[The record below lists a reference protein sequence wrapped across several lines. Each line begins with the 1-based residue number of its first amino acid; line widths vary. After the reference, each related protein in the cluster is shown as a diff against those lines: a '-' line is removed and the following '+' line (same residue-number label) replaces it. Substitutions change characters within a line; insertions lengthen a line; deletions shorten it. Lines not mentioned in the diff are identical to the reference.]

1 MIFTPWGI
9 AIESD
14 LVIDWPQSKTKHR
27 DLLLRTGEVNVSGEL
42 LHMASDVDAKG
53 VLAIFQHDK
62 STYWTW
68 RQCCAVL
75 DSDDGIL
82 TYDGP
87 RSQLESFL
95 ERVVL
100 PTWMM
105 TQPSPPLVL
114 HASAV
119 ISKSGQTFGLLGPSG
134 TGKSSTA
141 LALAQFGFQVIT
153 DDMLVLKDAKVMCA
167 SPAVRLCGADA
178 IDEDYPGSKKR
189 RHPINPPLN
198 LGGPIIW
205 VDLAR
210 GEFSTRRVSGID
222 AFRRLGARR
231 FDLSEWSPEQRAH
244 QFEMIT
250 ETTRATIMLEFV
262 FPTDSTGLPTHVGD
276 LAKTLNEM
284 DP

>member
-1 MIFTPWGI
+1 MHGETDAKSGTADYAARFEPIAH
-9 AIESD
+9 AIEEQLGMPILMSQLQD
-14 LVIDWPQSKTKHR
+14 L
-27 DLLLRTGEVNVSGEL
+27 
-42 LHMASDVDAKG
+42 DAKG
-53 VLAIFQHDK
+53 VLAVRQHDK
-62 STYWTW
+62 ATYWTW
-68 RQCCAVL
+68 RQCCVVL
-75 DSDDGIL
+75 DSNEGTL

-119 ISKSGQTFGLLGPSG
+119 ISKTGQVFGLLGPSG

-141 LALAQFGFQVIT
+141 LGLTQFGFQVIT
-153 DDMLVLKDAKVMCA
+153 DDMLILRDARVVCA

-178 IDEDYPGSKKR
+178 TDEDYPGSKKR
-189 RHPINPPLN
+189 RQPIDPPLK

-222 AFRRLGARR
+222 AFTRLAARR
-231 FDLSEWSPEQRAH
+231 FDLSEWAPEQRAH
-244 QFEMIT
+244 QFEMLT
-250 ETTRATIMLEFV
+250 ETTRATIMVEFV
-262 FPTDSTGLPTHVGD
+262 FPTDSTGLPTHVD
-276 LAKTLNEM
+276 KLAKILTEM